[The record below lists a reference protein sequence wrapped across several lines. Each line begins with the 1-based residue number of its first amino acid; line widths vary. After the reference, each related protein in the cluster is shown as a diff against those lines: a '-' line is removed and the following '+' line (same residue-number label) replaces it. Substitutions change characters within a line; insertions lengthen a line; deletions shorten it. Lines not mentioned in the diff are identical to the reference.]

1 MDKQFVEQTFEAGAK
16 VEAAR
21 LMCLQ
26 AEASNETAH
35 ASLRAAREV
44 SVRLAAKRSL
54 IDRIRAAFWVFR
66 HG

>member
-1 MDKQFVEQTFEAGAK
+1 MDKQFVEQTYQDAAK

-21 LMCLQ
+21 LIYLG
-26 AEASNETAH
+26 AKASNETAH

-44 SVRLAAKRSL
+44 SAQMAAKRSL
-54 IDRIRAAFWVFR
+54 TDRIRAAFWVFR